1 MTKLNR
7 HLVVDGSNIATEG
20 RSLPSLAQLQ
30 DAVKAFVAER
40 KPKQV
45 TVIVDATFGHRIEK
59 KERTAFDKAIA
70 AGEILTPPAGAIGR
84 GDAFILQ
91 VAERAEAV
99 VLSNDSFQEFHGEH
113 TWLFDEDRLI
123 GGKPV
128 EGVGWIF
135 VARVPVRGP
144 LSRRSTRAG
153 KAITQTS
160 TRGGAS
166 RTSTRSSGRKAS
178 SAKSTAAN
186 ADDSAPKKDGRR
198 KRGQEAEAGQATK
211 RSPRRSARSSAAS
224 NDQPQGSASKPAE
237 LNSPEDFMRFVT
249 TFSIGDIF
257 EGIVERYSS
266 HGCYLRASS
275 AQCYLPSKAM
285 GDPAPTRARDVVSL
299 GQAVQVRVESL
310 DSARRGINV
319 SLIDASADQGSSS
332 RRAPRGRRGSTTK
345 KSSSRRR
352 QRSKVGLTSQK
363 PISVADGSARDANLP
378 RSTTIVATKKSPA
391 KKATAKKTAAKKAP
405 AKKVA
410 KKPAAKKAV
419 KKAPAKRAA
428 AKAPAKKAAKKT
440 TAKRTAKKAP
450 AKKAAAKKPAAKKAV
465 KKAPA
470 KKTAKKTTAKKAPA
484 KKAPVKKTAAKAT
497 TSARASRAATRKKPA
512 AARAAK
518 KR

>member
-1 MTKLNR
+1 MNR

-160 TRGGAS
+160 TRGGAG

-178 SAKSTAAN
+178 STKSTAAN

-410 KKPAAKKAV
+410 KKAV

-440 TAKRTAKKAP
+440 TVKRTAKKAP
-450 AKKAAAKKPAAKKAV
+450 VKKAAAKKPAAKKAV

-470 KKTAKKTTAKKAPA
+470 KKTAKKTTA